1 MKNLR
6 KIKFSKKIIISIII
20 IFFACFWILYVFL
33 NKYVNETYL
42 KNIYT
47 YKEVP
52 QKEVWLILWA
62 WARNGKL
69 SIIFKDRLRIAA
81 LAYKENKIKKVIISW
96 DNSRVDYDELTPA
109 KLFLNDLWVK
119 KNDIFLDYAWFDT
132 YQSLYRANYIFSAK
146 KINII
151 TQEYHLKRALYICDE
166 LWLEC
171 DWIKAD
177 RQEYMYMKKY
187 IFRETLANLKAYYN
201 TFLWNK
207 KPQFLWEKID
217 LNLDSNFYKD
227 EL

>member
-1 MKNLR
+1 MKNLK
-6 KIKFSKKIIISIII
+6 KIKLSKKVIIFIII
-20 IFFACFWILYVFL
+20 IFFACFWIFYIFL
-33 NKYVNETYL
+33 NKYINETYS
-42 KNIYT
+42 KKIFT

-52 QKEVWLILWA
+52 KKEIGLVLWA
-62 WARNGKL
+62 WAKNWKL

-81 LAYKENKIKKVIISW
+81 LAYRENKIKKVIISW
-96 DNSRVDYDELTPA
+96 DNSRADYDELTPA
-109 KLFLNDLWVK
+109 KLFLNNLWVD

-132 YQSLYRANYIFSAK
+132 YQSLYRANFIFSATQ
-146 KINII
+146 INII

-166 LWLEC
+166 LWMIC

-187 IFRETLANLKAYYN
+187 VFRETLANLKAYYN

-217 LNLDSNFYKD
+217 LNLNSNFYKN